1 MEKVHKSLNA
11 QVQALGVL
19 TAPGC
24 HCLQALSVDR
34 TRELSCQLLQRE
46 KKTPP
51 NSGLKQ
57 DIYFAQKTAIW
68 AGLSGDSSCLFYWPS
83 AGTAS
88 RAGFF

>member
-1 MEKVHKSLNA
+1 MEKVHQSLNA

-46 KKTPP
+46 KKNTP
-51 NSGLKQ
+51 KQ
-57 DIYFAQKTAIW
+57 WFKTRHLFCSKNRDLGRAQW
-68 AGLSGDSSCLFYWPS
+68 
-83 AGTAS
+83 
-88 RAGFF
+88 